1 MWSHFGG
8 FLMVTVAGFL
18 WIAIGIAVSK
28 CSARGWNYNIVQGL
42 TYLGASLLCAVI
54 VGGRSLG
61 AGTFEFSP
69 FGFFMCCLAGFSNFY
84 IYVFTAKAMQ
94 RGPNGLVWGIMQSGL
109 IGTFLMGMIFFGEK
123 PSLPRVAGAL
133 LILCGVLVMGLAKDR
148 KSPGGQ
154 GGKAWLLFSLCAM
167 LLSMITQCC
176 NTLPS
181 YFPEIGEN
189 GASVLTLGMYCG
201 GLLGFAFTTL
211 PGLIRK
217 RDFGC
222 RSEWIMAG
230 ILMILNTSASLIFF
244 YRGLDMLAKNGCAGL
259 GYPLSI
265 GVCVIG
271 FSFYSLLI
279 LKEKF
284 ARLSLIGLGA
294 VCIGI
299 IAVSIR

>member
-8 FLMVTVAGFL
+8 FLMVSVAGFL

-28 CSARGWNYNIVQGL
+28 CSARGWDYNIVQGL
-42 TYLGASLLCAVI
+42 TYLGAIFICAAV
-54 VGGRSLG
+54 VGGKSIVT
-61 AGTFEFSP
+61 GTFEFSL
-69 FGFFMCCLAGFSNFY
+69 FGFLMCSLAGVSNFY
-84 IYVFTAKAMQ
+84 IYVFTAKAMK

-123 PSLPRVAGAL
+123 PSLLRVAGAL
-133 LILCGVLVMGLAKDR
+133 LILGGVLVMGLAKDR
-148 KSPGGQ
+148 KSSSGGQ
-154 GGKAWLLFSLCAM
+154 GKTWLLFSLLAM

-189 GASVLTLGMYCG
+189 GASVRTLGMYCG
-201 GLLGFAFTTL
+201 GLLGFAVTTL
-211 PGLIRK
+211 PGLVRK
-217 RDFGC
+217 RNFGR
-222 RSEWIMAG
+222 RSEWMTAG
-230 ILMILNTSASLIFF
+230 ILIILNTSASLVFF
-244 YRGLDMLAKNGCAGL
+244 YRGLDMLAKTGRAGL

-271 FSFYSLLI
+271 FSLYSLLI
-279 LKEKF
+279 LKEKL
-284 ARLSLIGLGA
+284 ARLSMAGLGA